1 MTTDHRTQPS
11 TTPATPAS
19 PTTPARVTVIGA
31 YGHTGRFVV
40 AELRRRGLVPILSG
54 RDPQR
59 LAALGELYPD
69 LETRPA
75 AVDDPASLDRALADA
90 AAVINCAG
98 PFASTAAPVIDA
110 ALRAGV
116 PYLDVTAETE
126 VVLDTIAAYGDR
138 AREAGGLVVPA
149 VAFYGGLG
157 DLLATAAI
165 GDWKTVDGDGNGNGE
180 ADGYGHRHGAAAPAA
195 AADRISIAYALSDWR
210 PTDGTRVTGQVSS
223 GRRSGGRILYAD
235 GRLQTR
241 AGDAPRAD
249 WTFPDPIGTQPVVGE
264 FTMADSATIPTH
276 LSVPD
281 IDTCMTVSAVEDLR
295 SADTSGPVAVDD
307 SGRSAQT
314 FLVEVVAT
322 RDGET
327 RRAVASGQDI
337 YAITAPLVVEATCR
351 VLADP
356 RRPSGVVT
364 AGALA
369 DARDFLS
376 ALAPGHLTLDFTN

>member
-11 TTPATPAS
+11 TTPATPA
-19 PTTPARVTVIGA
+19 RVSVIGA

-75 AVDDPASLDRALADA
+75 TVDDPASLDRALAGA

-165 GDWKTVDGDGNGNGE
+165 GDWMTVDGDGDGDGE
-180 ADGYGHRHGAAAPAA
+180 AGGHGRRHGAAVA
-195 AADRISIAYALSDWR
+195 AADKISIAYALSDWR

-249 WTFPDPIGTQPVVGE
+249 WTFPDPVGTQPVVGE

-281 IDTCMTVSAVEDLR
+281 IDTCMTASAVDDLR

-337 YAITAPLVVEATCR
+337 YAVTAPLVVEATCR

-356 RRPSGVVT
+356 HRPSGVIT

-369 DARDFLS
+369 DARGFLS

>member
-11 TTPATPAS
+11 TTAGTPAAL
-19 PTTPARVTVIGA
+19 TTPARVTVIGA

-59 LAALGELYPD
+59 LAEMGELYPD

-75 AVDDPASLDRALADA
+75 TVDDPDSLDRALAGA

-157 DLLATAAI
+157 DLLATAAV
-165 GDWKTVDGDGNGNGE
+165 GDWKTVDGDG
-180 ADGYGHRHGAAAPAA
+180 DGDGHTAAAA

-235 GRLQTR
+235 GRLQSR
-241 AGDAPRAD
+241 SGDAPRAD

-281 IDTCMTVSAVEDLR
+281 IDTCMTASAVEDLR

-337 YAITAPLVVEATCR
+337 YAVTAPLVVEATCR

-356 RRPSGVVT
+356 HRPSGVVT

-376 ALAPGHLTLDFTN
+376 ALSPGHLTLDFTN

>member
-1 MTTDHRTQPS
+1 MTNTPS
-11 TTPATPAS
+11 
-19 PTTPARVTVIGA
+19 TPARVTVIGA

-40 AELRRRGLVPILSG
+40 AELLRRGLAPILSG
-54 RDPQR
+54 RNLQR
-59 LAALGELYPD
+59 LAELGELYPE
-69 LETRPA
+69 LETRRA
-75 AVDDPASLDRALADA
+75 TVDDPDSLDRALAGA

-98 PFASTAAPVIDA
+98 PFALTAAPVIEA

-116 PYLDVTAETE
+116 PYLDVTAEAE

-157 DLLATAAI
+157 DLLAAAAI
-165 GDWKTVDGDGNGNGE
+165 GDWKTGDG
-180 ADGYGHRHGAAAPAA
+180 HRYGAAD
-195 AADRISIAYALSDWR
+195 ADRISIAYALSDWR
-210 PTDGTRVTGQVSS
+210 PTDGTRVTGQVSA

-241 AGDAPRAD
+241 SGDAPRAD

-295 SADTSGPVAVDD
+295 SVDTSGPVAVDD

-322 RDGET
+322 RNGET

-337 YAITAPLVVEATCR
+337 YAVTAPLVAEATCR
-351 VLADP
+351 VLVDSH
-356 RRPSGVVT
+356 RPSGVIT

-369 DARDFLS
+369 DARDFLT
-376 ALAPGHLTLDFTN
+376 ALAPGHLSLDFTN

>member
-1 MTTDHRTQPS
+1 MTDHRTQP
-11 TTPATPAS
+11 T
-19 PTTPARVTVIGA
+19 TTPARVTVIGA

-40 AELRRRGLVPILSG
+40 AELLRRGLVPILSG

-59 LAALGELYPD
+59 LAELGELYPE

-75 AVDDPASLDRALADA
+75 TVDDPDSLDRALAGA

-138 AREAGGLVVPA
+138 AREVGGLVVPA

-157 DLLATAAI
+157 DLLATAAV
-165 GDWKTVDGDGNGNGE
+165 GDWKTVD
-180 ADGYGHRHGAAAPAA
+180 
-195 AADRISIAYALSDWR
+195 RIGIAYALSDWR
-210 PTDGTRVTGQVSS
+210 PTNGTRVTGQVSS
-223 GRRSGGRILYAD
+223 GRRAGQRILYTD

-241 AGDAPRAD
+241 AGAAPLAE
-249 WTFPDPIGTQPVVGE
+249 WTFPDPIGTRPVVGE

-276 LSVPD
+276 LSVPH
-281 IDTCMTVSAVEDLR
+281 IDTCMTASAVEDLR

-314 FLVEVVAT
+314 FLVEVVAV

-337 YAITAPLVVEATCR
+337 YAVTAPLVAEATCR

-356 RRPSGVVT
+356 HRPSGVVT
-364 AGALA
+364 VGALT
-369 DARDFLS
+369 DARDFLT
-376 ALAPGHLTLDFTN
+376 ALAPGHLTLDLAN

>member
-11 TTPATPAS
+11 TTPATPA
-19 PTTPARVTVIGA
+19 RVSVIGA

-75 AVDDPASLDRALADA
+75 TVDDPASLDRALAGA

-165 GDWKTVDGDGNGNGE
+165 GDWMTVDGDGDGE
-180 ADGYGHRHGAAAPAA
+180 AGGHGRRHGAAVA

-249 WTFPDPIGTQPVVGE
+249 WTFPDPVGTQPVVGE

-281 IDTCMTVSAVEDLR
+281 IDTCMTASAVDDLR

-337 YAITAPLVVEATCR
+337 YAVTAPLVVEATCR

-356 RRPSGVVT
+356 HRPSGVVT

-369 DARDFLS
+369 DARGFLS

>member
-19 PTTPARVTVIGA
+19 LTTPARVTVIGA

-40 AELRRRGLVPILSG
+40 AELRRRGLLPILSG

-75 AVDDPASLDRALADA
+75 TVDDPASLDRALVDAD
-90 AAVINCAG
+90 AVINCAG

-165 GDWKTVDGDGNGNGE
+165 GDWKTVDGDG
-180 ADGYGHRHGAAAPAA
+180 DGDGHRQGAAAA

-235 GRLQTR
+235 GRLQSR
-241 AGDAPRAD
+241 SGDAPRAD
-249 WTFPDPIGTQPVVGE
+249 WTFPDPIGTRPVVGE

-337 YAITAPLVVEATCR
+337 YAVTAPLVVEAACR

-356 RRPSGVVT
+356 HRPSGVVT

-369 DARDFLS
+369 DARGFLG

>member
-1 MTTDHRTQPS
+1 MTAHQGS
-11 TTPATPAS
+11 L
-19 PTTPARVTVIGA
+19 VTVIGA

-40 AELRRRGLVPILSG
+40 AELLRRGLVPILSG

-59 LAALGELYPD
+59 LAVFGKLYPE

-75 AVDDPASLDRALADA
+75 TVDDPGSLDRALAGA

-138 AREAGGLVVPA
+138 VREAGGLVVPA

-157 DLLATAAI
+157 DLLATAAV
-165 GDWKTVDGDGNGNGE
+165 GDWKTSDEKTSDGKT
-180 ADGYGHRHGAAAPAA
+180 
-195 AADRISIAYALSDWR
+195 ADRISIAYALSDWR
-210 PTDGTRVTGQVSS
+210 PTGGTRVTGQVSA

-235 GRLQTR
+235 GRLQAR
-241 AGDAPRAD
+241 SGDAPRAD
-249 WTFPDPIGTQPVVGE
+249 WTFPEPVGVRPVVGE

-281 IDTCMTVSAVEDLR
+281 IDTCMTLNAVEDLR

-322 RDGET
+322 RNGET

-337 YAITAPLVVEATCR
+337 YAVTAPLVVEAVRR

-356 RRPSGVVT
+356 HRPSGVVT

-369 DARDFLS
+369 DARDFLT
-376 ALAPGHLTLDFTN
+376 ALAPGHLTLDLTN

>member
-1 MTTDHRTQPS
+1 MTTDHRTHPS
-11 TTPATPAS
+11 ATPATPLH
-19 PTTPARVTVIGA
+19 VTVIGA

-40 AELRRRGLVPILSG
+40 AELRRRGLIPILSG

-59 LAALGELYPD
+59 LAVLGELYPD

-75 AVDDPASLDRALADA
+75 TVDDPASLDRALAGA

-157 DLLATAAI
+157 DLLATAAV
-165 GDWKTVDGDGNGNGE
+165 GDWKTVDGDKG
-180 ADGYGHRHGAAAPAA
+180 GHGQGQGQGHGHGHGH
-195 AADRISIAYALSDWR
+195 ADRISIAYALSDWR
-210 PTDGTRVTGQVSS
+210 PTDGTRVTGQVSA

-235 GRLQTR
+235 GRLQSR
-241 AGDAPRAD
+241 SGDAPRAD
-249 WTFPDPIGTQPVVGE
+249 WMFPDPIGTQPVVGE

-281 IDTCMTVSAVEDLR
+281 IDTCMTVSAVADLR

-314 FLVEVVAT
+314 FLVEVVAR
-322 RDGET
+322 RDGQT
-327 RRAVASGQDI
+327 RRAVAAGQDI
-337 YAITAPLVVEATCR
+337 YAVTAPLVVEATCR

-356 RRPSGVVT
+356 HRPSGVVT

-369 DARDFLS
+369 DARGFLG